1 MFYSKTVIR
10 LLSVCSSV
18 LKFTLFLGEG
28 SGKKLP
34 RIQSWPSLGALEM
47 IKVVLKYPNSKDAA
61 LKGFSIK
68 VSGGEHIAIVGRTG
82 SGKTSIFN
90 ALLGMVEGVSGTIRI
105 DDVDINTIDIST
117 IRRKRLRN
125 TRYIN

>member
-1 MFYSKTVIR
+1 MIR

-18 LKFTLFLGEG
+18 LKFKLFLGEG

-61 LKGFSIK
+61 LKGVSIK

-117 IRRKRLRN
+117 IRRKRLQN
-125 TRYIN
+125 SSPYIN

>member
-1 MFYSKTVIR
+1 
-10 LLSVCSSV
+10 
-18 LKFTLFLGEG
+18 
-28 SGKKLP
+28 
-34 RIQSWPSLGALEM
+34 M

-61 LKGFSIK
+61 LKGLSIK

-117 IRRKRLRN
+117 IRRKDFKILVL
-125 TRYIN
+125 I

>member
-1 MFYSKTVIR
+1 MIS
-10 LLSVCSSV
+10 LLSIICSSV
-18 LKFTLFLGEG
+18 LIFALFIEEG
-28 SGKKLP
+28 RGKKLP

-61 LKGFSIK
+61 LKGLSIK

-90 ALLGMVEGVSGTIRI
+90 ALLGMVDGVSGTIRI

-117 IRRKRLRN
+117 IRRKDFKRQVAH
-125 TRYIN
+125 IN

>member
-1 MFYSKTVIR
+1 MISSLLVIG
-10 LLSVCSSV
+10 SSV
-18 LKFTLFLGEG
+18 PKFTYSLGEG
-28 SGKKLP
+28 KGKKLP

-61 LKGFSIK
+61 LKGLSIK

-90 ALLGMVEGVSGTIRI
+90 ALLGMVEDVSGTIRI

-117 IRRKRLRN
+117 IRRKDFKRLVAH
-125 TRYIN
+125 IN